1 MQRPSPAPPAD
12 LGSVLLLSPRPPGER
27 APGTAGS
34 GGGAG
39 RIRGR
44 REGPEP
50 GLPALRR
57 ERLGLGS
64 TPPPLAP
71 GLCREC
77 RARCPSRAQ
86 PPPRALGRR
95 RLSQLCRQGV
105 FGSSVGCGTLDP
117 AQCHRSAGEPV
128 RARLG
133 LESLRTTRRGSRRS
147 DPLAGRGAR
156 SAAREELVPRGV
168 SRLL

>member
-1 MQRPSPAPPAD
+1 MRNNPQKHRLPPFQKNGVILVNKPAGWTSHDVVAFM
-12 LGSVLLLSPRPPGER
+12 
-27 APGTAGS
+27 
-34 GGGAG
+34 
-39 RIRGR
+39 
-44 REGPEP
+44 
-50 GLPALRR
+50 
-57 ERLGLGS
+57 
-64 TPPPLAP
+64 
-71 GLCREC
+71 
-77 RARCPSRAQ
+77 RARFNIVKA
-86 PPPRALGRR
+86 GH
-95 RLSQLCRQGV
+95 
-105 FGSSVGCGTLDP
+105 CGTLDP